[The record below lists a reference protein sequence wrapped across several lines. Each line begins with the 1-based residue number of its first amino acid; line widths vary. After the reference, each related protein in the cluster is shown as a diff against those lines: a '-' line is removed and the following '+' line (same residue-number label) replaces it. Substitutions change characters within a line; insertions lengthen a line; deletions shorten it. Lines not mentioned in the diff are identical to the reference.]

1 GDLEVQSF
9 YKPLLALLADSDMEV
24 VQAAISAAGK
34 VKNAKLVAP
43 LLQLFVAGRYEK
55 KITDALQQAGEVAI
69 DDIKNTLL
77 LMKLTRQQQ
86 AKLIMLSGRI
96 GTAKATTMLEDMV
109 WKMPELRSDIFHA
122 LHLCEFKPAEQK
134 RSAYIELMRQHINAS
149 TRLLFTIAEVEKI
162 KTAKILEDA
171 LHIEMNELRD
181 SMLLLF
187 SFVFDTEKM
196 LKAKNAFYTK
206 RKESIANALEVI
218 EIEVP
223 KDISLPFIKLFEPGT
238 VADKCR
244 LLMATF
250 KEQLNYEV
258 IVDDTLNDNHFSYH
272 RWTKAAALYSTIFY
286 KGARKAA
293 WLEKARQQNDIL
305 LNQTAGK
312 ILAEMK

>member
-1 GDLEVQSF
+1 
-9 YKPLLALLADSDMEV
+9 MEV
-24 VQAAISAAGK
+24 VQAAIAAAGK
-34 VKNAKLVAP
+34 VKNARLVAP

-77 LMKLTRQQQ
+77 LVKLTRQQQ
-86 AKLIMLSGRI
+86 AKLVLLSGRI
-96 GTAKATTMLEDMV
+96 GTAKATAMLEDMV

-122 LHLCEFKPAEQK
+122 LHLCEFKPADQK
-134 RSAYIELMRQHINAS
+134 RSAYIELMRQYIKAS
-149 TRLLFTIAEVEKI
+149 THLLFSIAEIEKT

-181 SMLLLF
+181 SLLLLF
-187 SFVFDTEKM
+187 SFVYDTEKM
-196 LKAKNAFYTK
+196 LKAKNAFYIK

-223 KDISLPFIKLFEPGT
+223 KDISLPFIQLFEPGVT
-238 VADKCR
+238 ADKCR
-244 LLMATF
+244 AMHALF
-250 KEQLNYEV
+250 KEPQSYE
-258 IVDDTLNDNHFSYH
+258 IVVDGVLNDTHHNYH

-286 KGARKAA
+286 KGPRKAA